1 MQSNRRGSGRVGSQ
15 IRQGLAIGSLVVG
28 AATAFAQARS
38 GHDAASAPIDELKR
52 VYLACDW
59 AASRTVLDP
68 STAAYCSVVGEAL
81 QQRAFD
87 GSFEQ
92 LLAWWRAEKDAAQE
106 HADVERSSVQ
116 ASR

>member
-1 MQSNRRGSGRVGSQ
+1 MQSNRSGSGRVGRP
-15 IRQGLAIGSLVVG
+15 IRQGLVIGALVLG
-28 AATAFAQARS
+28 AATAFAQAKNL
-38 GHDAASAPIDELKR
+38 HDAGSAPIDELKR
-52 VYLACDW
+52 VYLACDR

-68 STAAYCSVVGEAL
+68 STAAHCSIVGEAL

-106 HADVERSSVQ
+106 HADVDRSSVQ